1 MRARFVNP
9 LQFMA
14 RGLVGLMGL
23 LAGLLLTGAAQ
34 AQILDDVDW
43 RRDGGDAV
51 LQVRFVTGVQYLRS
65 VVTRSNDQTL
75 VFYRVLP
82 TRQTLILSTAERR
95 LDARGGR
102 LGGSGLPGVIVTDE
116 ATSGRATDERRVL
129 VRLATATKHR
139 VRLGRGDRTL
149 ELVFEGLGDQLQPA
163 PAAELPASATGRF
176 RITLEGYEESTSQLS
191 GVIPGSLQHLNVFT
205 TRRVL
210 NGKFF
215 YETHLGPF
223 TRRADAESALT
234 ALRGRFPRATVT
246 QEGDA
251 APAPAPV
258 VAATT
263 PSPAVAAPP
272 AAPAAAA
279 SSAPAPTVAAAPATP
294 VAPATDASAPST
306 PIVASASAPAPS
318 PALTPVDAELDQR
331 AAALLAAAQQAL
343 AAKDAQKAIDTLGQ
357 LLELPPNSSSRT
369 AQALIGDARQQAGD
383 TGRARAEYEF
393 FLKQYPTGPD
403 ADRIRAALGLT
414 PATTTAGAA
423 ADKRPAATT
432 TLTGSISAFYYGGKS
447 KVRTQEFQDSPLSG
461 LPELVSDATLSDTD
475 QSQLVTNADV
485 NWRRRDADSE
495 QRFVFRDAY
504 YKDYKRP
511 DKSRNKLSSLYYD
524 HRSFGL
530 GTSVRLGRQT
540 PLGGG
545 VLGRFDG
552 VQATYAFKPRWKA
565 GVVLGRPTDSLLDAR
580 RHFYGASVEAEA
592 LTPQLGGSLYLLE
605 QKIDGEVDRR
615 AIGSDLR
622 YFEGG
627 LSATAQLDY
636 DTVLKGLNV
645 ASLQAT
651 WQRPDNTVINFLFDR
666 RTTPMMML
674 GNTLFFG
681 GATIQPPPTR
691 VSDLLVNGTTVE
703 TLRQQVRDTTAKST
717 QAALGVT
724 TPITPQWQFG
734 ADVRYSSTGAIAPV
748 PDLLPQGQPAS
759 GDIWSLGL
767 QLIGTNLYSPRD
779 THVLIASF
787 VNGPGFQGQLLS
799 YNNASLVSKDWQL
812 EPSIKFYRQSSP
824 GGVVSSRWAPG
835 LRVTWRVRQEVA
847 LESEINVESSKT
859 TSATRN
865 ESASRTF
872 YYLGGRYDF

>member
-1 MRARFVNP
+1 MHARLLNP
-9 LQFMA
+9 LHFMA
-14 RGLVGLMGL
+14 RGLIGRIGL
-23 LAGLLLTGAAQ
+23 LVGLLLAAAAQ
-34 AQILDDVDW
+34 AQVLDDVDW
-43 RRDGGDAV
+43 RRDGADAV

-65 VVTRSNDQTL
+65 VVTRSSDQTL

-82 TRQTLILSTAERR
+82 TRQTLTLSTAERR
-95 LDARGGR
+95 LDARAAR
-102 LGGSGLPGVIVTDE
+102 VGGSGLPGVIVTDE

-129 VRLATATKHR
+129 VRLTNATKHR

-149 ELVFEGLGDQLQPA
+149 ELVFDGLGDQLQPA
-163 PAAELPASATGRF
+163 PAAELPAGATGRF
-176 RITLEGYEESTSQLS
+176 RVTLEGYEEPSSQLS
-191 GVIPGSLQHLNVFT
+191 GVIPGSLQHINVFT

-223 TRRADAESALT
+223 TRRAEAESALV
-234 ALRGRFPRATVT
+234 ALRGRFPRAAVT
-246 QEGDA
+246 QEGDP
-251 APAPAPV
+251 APVPAPV
-258 VAATT
+258 VAAA
-263 PSPAVAAPP
+263 PSPAVAAPAP
-272 AAPAAAA
+272 APAAAA
-279 SSAPAPTVAAAPATP
+279 PGAAKAPTPP
-294 VAPATDASAPST
+294 SAPSLT
-306 PIVASASAPAPS
+306 PI
-318 PALTPVDAELDQR
+318 DADLDQR
-331 AAALLAAAQQAL
+331 AAALLFTAQQAL
-343 AAKDAQKAIDTLGQ
+343 ANQDAQKAVDTLGQ
-357 LLELPPNSSSRT
+357 LLELPPNSSSRA
-369 AQALIGDARQQAGD
+369 AQALIGDARQRAGD
-383 TGRARAEYEF
+383 PGRARAEYEF

-414 PATTTAGAA
+414 PATTTGAA

-511 DKSRNKLSSLYYD
+511 EKSRNKLSSLYYD

-552 VQATYAFKPRWKA
+552 VQATYAFRPRWKA
-565 GVVLGRPTDSLLDAR
+565 GVVAGRPTDSLLDAR

-592 LTPQLGGSLYLLE
+592 LTPQLGGSLYFLE

-636 DTVLKGLNV
+636 DTLLKGLNV

-651 WQRPDNTVINFLFDR
+651 WQRPDNTVVNFLFDR

-691 VSDLLVNGTTVE
+691 VSDLLVNGATVE
-703 TLRQQVRDTTAKST
+703 ALRQQVRDTTAKST

-799 YNNASLVSKDWQL
+799 YNNASLVAQDWQL

-824 GGVVSSRWAPG
+824 GGVVSTRWAPG

-847 LESEINVESSKT
+847 LESEVSVESSKT

>member
-1 MRARFVNP
+1 MHARLLNP
-9 LQFMA
+9 LHFMA
-14 RGLVGLMGL
+14 RGLIGRIGL
-23 LAGLLLTGAAQ
+23 LVGLLLAAAAQ
-34 AQILDDVDW
+34 AQVLDDVDW
-43 RRDGGDAV
+43 RRDGADAV

-82 TRQTLILSTAERR
+82 TRQTLTLSTAERR
-95 LDARGGR
+95 LDARAAR
-102 LGGSGLPGVIVTDE
+102 VGGSGLPGVIVTDE

-129 VRLATATKHR
+129 VRLTTATKHR

-149 ELVFEGLGDQLQPA
+149 ELVFDGLGDQLQPA
-163 PAAELPASATGRF
+163 PAAELPAGATGRF
-176 RITLEGYEESTSQLS
+176 RVTLEGYEEPTSQLS
-191 GVIPGSLQHLNVFT
+191 GVIPGSLQHINVFT

-223 TRRADAESALT
+223 TRRAEAESALV
-234 ALRGRFPRATVT
+234 ALRGRFPRAAVT
-246 QEGDA
+246 QEGDP
-251 APAPAPV
+251 APVPAPV
-258 VAATT
+258 VAAA
-263 PSPAVAAPP
+263 PGPAVAAP
-272 AAPAAAA
+272 ATAPAAA
-279 SSAPAPTVAAAPATP
+279 
-294 VAPATDASAPST
+294 VAPAGP
-306 PIVASASAPAPS
+306 VASAPAAVAPGAATAPTPPS
-318 PALTPVDAELDQR
+318 APGLTPIDADLDQR
-331 AAALLAAAQQAL
+331 AAALLSTAQQAL
-343 AAKDAQKAIDTLGQ
+343 ANQDAQKAVDTLGQ
-357 LLELPPNSSSRT
+357 LLELPPNSSSRA

-383 TGRARAEYEF
+383 PGRARAEYEF

-414 PATTTAGAA
+414 PATTTGAA

-511 DKSRNKLSSLYYD
+511 EKSRNKLSSLYYD

-552 VQATYAFKPRWKA
+552 VQATYAFRPRWKA
-565 GVVLGRPTDSLLDAR
+565 GVVAGRPTDSLLDAR

-592 LTPQLGGSLYLLE
+592 LTPQLGGSLYFLE

-636 DTVLKGLNV
+636 DTLLKGLNV

-651 WQRPDNTVINFLFDR
+651 WQRPDNTVVNFLFDR

-703 TLRQQVRDTTAKST
+703 ALRQQVRDTTAKST

-799 YNNASLVSKDWQL
+799 YNNASLVAQDWQL

-824 GGVVSSRWAPG
+824 GGVVSTRWAPG

-847 LESEINVESSKT
+847 LESEVSVESSKT
-859 TSATRN
+859 TSATRS

>member
-1 MRARFVNP
+1 MHARLLNP
-9 LQFMA
+9 LHFMA
-14 RGLVGLMGL
+14 RGLIGLIGL
-23 LAGLLLTGAAQ
+23 LVGLLLADAAQ
-34 AQILDDVDW
+34 AQVLDDVDW
-43 RRDGGDAV
+43 RRDGADAV

-65 VVTRSNDQTL
+65 VVTRSSDQTL

-82 TRQTLILSTAERR
+82 TRQTLTLSTAERR
-95 LDARGGR
+95 LDARAAHV
-102 LGGSGLPGVIVTDE
+102 GGSGLPGVIVTDE

-129 VRLATATKHR
+129 VRLGAATKHR

-149 ELVFEGLGDQLQPA
+149 ELVFDGLGNLLQPA
-163 PAAELPASATGRF
+163 AAAELPAGASGRF
-176 RITLEGYEESTSQLS
+176 RVTLEGYEEPTAQLS
-191 GVIPGSLQHLNVFT
+191 GVIPGSLQHINVFT

-210 NGKFF
+210 NGRFI

-223 TRRADAESALT
+223 ARRAEAESALA
-234 ALRGRFPRATVT
+234 ALRGRFPRAAVT
-246 QEGDA
+246 QEGDPAPAPASVGVAAPSPAPAAA
-251 APAPAPV
+251 APAPAMPPSSTPAP
-258 VAATT
+258 VAA
-263 PSPAVAAPP
+263 
-272 AAPAAAA
+272 
-279 SSAPAPTVAAAPATP
+279 
-294 VAPATDASAPST
+294 VAPAGPL
-306 PIVASASAPAPS
+306 ASASAPSSAPG
-318 PALTPVDAELDQR
+318 PTPIDADLDRR
-331 AAALLAAAQQAL
+331 AAALLAMAQQAL
-343 AAKDAQKAIDTLGQ
+343 ANQDAQKAVDTLGQ
-357 LLELPPNSSSRT
+357 LLELPPNSSSRA

-383 TGRARAEYEF
+383 PGRARAEYEF
-393 FLKQYPTGPD
+393 FLKQYPSGPD

-414 PATTTAGAA
+414 PAAKTGAA
-423 ADKRPAATT
+423 ADKRPDATT

-511 DKSRNKLSSLYYD
+511 EKSRNKLSSLYYD

-552 VQATYAFKPRWKA
+552 VQASYAFRPRWKVA
-565 GVVLGRPTDSLLDAR
+565 AVAGRPTDSLLDAR

-592 LTPQLGGSLYLLE
+592 LTPQLGGSLYFLE

-622 YFEGG
+622 YFDGG

-636 DTVLKGLNV
+636 DTLLKGLNV

-651 WQRPDNTVINFLFDR
+651 WQRPDNTVVNFLFDR

-691 VSDLLVNGTTVE
+691 VSDLLINGTTVE
-703 TLRQQVRDTTAKST
+703 ALRKQVRDTTAKST

-799 YNNASLVSKDWQL
+799 YNNASLVAQDWQL
-812 EPSIKFYRQSSP
+812 EPSVKFYRQSSP
-824 GGVVSSRWAPG
+824 GGVVSTRWAPG

-847 LESEINVESSKT
+847 LESEVSVESSKT
-859 TSATRN
+859 TSAARN

>member
-14 RGLVGLMGL
+14 RGLLGRFGLVGLL
-23 LAGLLLTGAAQ
+23 TGLLLAGAAQ
-34 AQILDDVDW
+34 AQVLDDVDW

-95 LDARGGR
+95 LDARAGR
-102 LGGSGLPGVIVTDE
+102 VGGSGLPGVIVTDE

-129 VRLATATKHR
+129 VRLSTATKHR

-149 ELVFEGLGDQLQPA
+149 ELVFDGLGDQLQPA

-176 RITLEGYEESTSQLS
+176 RITLEGYEEPTSQLS

-223 TRRADAESALT
+223 ARRAEAEAALT
-234 ALRGRFPRATVT
+234 ALRGRFPRAAVT
-246 QEGDA
+246 QEGEA

-258 VAATT
+258 LATA
-263 PSPAVAAPP
+263 PSPAAAAAPAVAVAP
-272 AAPAAAA
+272 ASPASPAAAA
-279 SSAPAPTVAAAPATP
+279 SAPAAPVTPVTPPTSVAAAPAP
-294 VAPATDASAPST
+294 
-306 PIVASASAPAPS
+306 APAPS

-331 AAALLAAAQQAL
+331 AAALLATAQQAL
-343 AAKDAQKAIDTLGQ
+343 AAKDAQKAIETLGQ

-393 FLKQYPTGPD
+393 FVKQYPTGPD

-552 VQATYAFKPRWKA
+552 VQASYTFQPRWKA
-565 GVVLGRPTDSLLDAR
+565 SAVLGKPTDSLLDAR

-592 LTPQLGGSLYLLE
+592 LTPQLGGSLYFLE

-703 TLRQQVRDTTAKST
+703 ALRQQVRDTTAKST